1 MKITTKWFGDQ
12 FNVGL
17 ANGDRPEFLSI
28 KGCRIKSGE
37 KGEFISWP
45 AQKKD
50 DGTYWRHAWG
60 SDEFQ
65 AAVIREAKKSQPQD
79 TKPAR
84 QKDEAWQAR
93 APARQ
98 AAPEDEDI
106 PF

>member
-12 FNVGL
+12 FNIGL
-17 ANGDRPEFLSI
+17 ASAEGRDEFLSI
-28 KGCRIKSGE
+28 KGCRIKNGE

-50 DGTYWRHAWG
+50 DGTYWRHVWG

-65 AAVIREAKKSQPQD
+65 AAVIREAKKSQPA
-79 TKPAR
+79 KPAR
-84 QKDEAWQAR
+84 QKDERWQAS

-98 AAPEDEDI
+98 AAPEDDDL

>member
-12 FNVGL
+12 FNIGL
-17 ANGDRPEFLSI
+17 ASAEGRDEFLSI

-50 DGTYWRHAWG
+50 DGTFWRHVWG

-65 AAVIREAKKSQPQD
+65 AAVIRGFRGLLTAASLKPQ
-79 TKPAR
+79 R
-84 QKDEAWQAR
+84 RHRR
-93 APARQ
+93 AGAGLVS
-98 AAPEDEDI
+98 AVS
-106 PF
+106 